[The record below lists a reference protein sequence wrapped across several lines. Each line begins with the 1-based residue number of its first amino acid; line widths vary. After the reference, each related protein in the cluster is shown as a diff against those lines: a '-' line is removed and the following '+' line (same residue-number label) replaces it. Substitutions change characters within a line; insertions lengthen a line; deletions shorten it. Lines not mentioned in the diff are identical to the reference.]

1 MLFLGA
7 KIEWRKFVKC
17 FSFESFCKLKTSH
30 TNTSPHIPPSLRVE
44 HDNIVVRLGAIGEGR
59 ARHGQQ
65 VWVCRHQRGLRGAQ
79 QAPAGTAHAAVA
91 CQCGPNQRSPWRTN
105 EERQTETS
113 IFMPCHF
120 CGYKASA
127 RSAASLTC
135 ELWNDGRRVLV
146 QVVHSSRDGVGGN
159 RDSRHHH
166 PAVVWVKAGGQA
178 RQTRI
183 IDHREAAELLD
194 LLPAVEPLPQARRY
208 LRQGFPNMKT
218 NEWINQTR
226 LN

>member
-1 MLFLGA
+1 MKKVCKMFLFWVLLQT
-7 KIEWRKFVKC
+7 KNY
-17 FSFESFCKLKTSH
+17 TH

-44 HDNIVVRLGAIGEGR
+44 HDNVVVRLGAIGEGR

-127 RSAASLTC
+127 HSAASLTC

-159 RDSRHHH
+159 WDSRHHY

-194 LLPAVEPLPQARRY
+194 LLPAVEPLPQARSY

-218 NEWINQTR
+218 NEWINQTQ

>member
-1 MLFLGA
+1 MFLFWVFLQTQNS
-7 KIEWRKFVKC
+7 KNWNWISKNF
-17 FSFESFCKLKTSH
+17 TH
-30 TNTSPHIPPSLRVE
+30 TNTWPHIPPSLRVK
-44 HDNIVVRLGAIGEGR
+44 HDNVVVCLGAIGEGR

-91 CQCGPNQRSPWRTN
+91 CQCGPNQRSPWRRN
-105 EERQTETS
+105 EERRMETL
-113 IFMPCHF
+113 IFMTSD
-120 CGYKASA
+120 KVSAS
-127 RSAASLTC
+127 SGASLTC

-146 QVVHSSRDGVGGN
+146 QVVHSSRDGVRGN

-166 PAVVWVKAGGQA
+166 PAVVWVEAGGQA

-183 IDHREAAELLD
+183 IDNREAAELLD
-194 LLPAVEPLPQARRY
+194 LLPAVEALPQARRY
-208 LRQGFPNMKT
+208 LRQGFSKVMT
-218 NEWINQTR
+218 NERISQTQ